1 MRLLIFFMRLKMS
14 YTSKKQMLTTIESAN
29 QKLRRLRQA
38 GWESSDTYKN
48 VIFEV
53 NRVQGRSGEKMLKG
67 FSTSKKLTVK
77 DLQVLYKTAKTIV
90 TAPTNE
96 QKRQGKV
103 SPNYFNIG
111 EMNKKYRKFIKSK
124 TINTLSDNYNV
135 DKKLLNKNFFSF
147 LSSDIFAKLSE
158 AKYITS
164 DQIVT
169 YLVEGLDGSFT
180 KNEEKRLEESLQAY
194 MENGK
199 DRKYI
204 EDFRDILTKKESN

>member
-1 MRLLIFFMRLKMS
+1 MS
-14 YTSKKQMLTTIESAN
+14 YTSKKQMLTTIKSAN

-77 DLQVLYKTAKTIV
+77 ELQVLYKTAKTIV

-96 QKRQGKV
+96 QKRRGKV

-111 EMNKKYRKFIKSK
+111 EMNTEHRKFIKSK
-124 TINTLSDNYNV
+124 TINTISDNYNV
-135 DKKLLNKNFFSF
+135 DKELLNKNFFSF

-180 KNEEKRLEESLQAY
+180 KNKEKKLEASLQAY

-204 EDFRDILTKKESN
+204 EDFKDILTRKEEKTI

>member
-1 MRLLIFFMRLKMS
+1 MS
-14 YTSKKQMLTTIESAN
+14 YTSKKQMLTTIKSAN

-67 FSTSKKLTVK
+67 FSTSKELTVK

-96 QKRQGKV
+96 QRRQGKV

-111 EMNKKYRKFIKSK
+111 EMNKEYRKFIKSK
-124 TINTLSDNYNV
+124 TINTLSDDYNV

-169 YLVEGLDGSFT
+169 YLVEGLGGSFT

-204 EDFRDILTKKESN
+204 EDFRDILTRKEEKR

>member
-1 MRLLIFFMRLKMS
+1 MS
-14 YTSKKQMLTTIESAN
+14 YTSKKQMLTTIKSAN

-67 FSTSKKLTVK
+67 FSTSNALTVK

-111 EMNKKYRKFIKSK
+111 EMNEEYRKFIKSK
-124 TINTLSDNYNV
+124 TINTLSNNYNV

-169 YLVEGLDGSFT
+169 YLVERLDGSFT

-204 EDFRDILTKKESN
+204 EDFRDILTKK

>member
-1 MRLLIFFMRLKMS
+1 MS
-14 YTSKKQMLTTIESAN
+14 YTSKKQMLTTIKSAN

-96 QKRQGKV
+96 QKRQEKV

-111 EMNKKYRKFIKSK
+111 EMNKEYRKFIKSK
-124 TINTLSDNYNV
+124 TINTLSDNYNA

-204 EDFRDILTKKESN
+204 EDFRDILTRKEEKRV

>member
-1 MRLLIFFMRLKMS
+1 
-14 YTSKKQMLTTIESAN
+14 MLTTIKSAN

-67 FSTSKKLTVK
+67 FSTSNKLTVK
-77 DLQVLYKTAKTIV
+77 DLRVLYKTAKTIV

-111 EMNKKYRKFIKSK
+111 DMNKKYRTFIKSK
-124 TINTLSDNYNV
+124 TINTLSVNYNV

-180 KNEEKRLEESLQAY
+180 KNEEKKLEESLQAY

-204 EDFRDILTKKESN
+204 EDFRDILTKKTK

>member
-1 MRLLIFFMRLKMS
+1 
-14 YTSKKQMLTTIESAN
+14 MLTTIKSAN
-29 QKLRRLRQA
+29 QKLLRLRQA
-38 GWESSDTYKN
+38 GWESSDIYKN

-96 QKRQGKV
+96 QKRQGKI

-111 EMNKKYRKFIKSK
+111 EMNTKYRKFIKSK
-124 TINTLSDNYNV
+124 TINTISDNYNV
-135 DKKLLNKNFFSF
+135 DKELLNKNFFSF

-180 KNEEKRLEESLQAY
+180 KNEEKKLEASLQAY

-204 EDFRDILTKKESN
+204 EDFRDILTRKEEKS